1 MAIRVGIIGRNFVVD
16 WMLAAMEQVPELRP
30 AAIYSETRK
39 PAGIRGK
46 IPS

>member
-30 AAIYSETRK
+30 AAIYSRTEETGR
-39 PAGIRGK
+39 
-46 IPS
+46 